1 MKHRVFKV
9 AVATAV
15 IVLLPAGAAMAKS
28 SHSAGNE
35 KWCDANYAKVVGTIG
50 TFADSAACQAYLA
63 DGGKMYPVT
72 PGLSVVTSG
81 PETGLGALVANPQ
94 SRTAG
99 GITDP
104 AMRFTLAGWQWVP
117 GQDVHVT
124 YIAGAPLGYTFA
136 DPTTYFTP
144 GLPSTGTGSFS
155 AFFQDNCF
163 DNSNVLVDGNVP
175 YTVMATDVA
184 GQSVTKAGT
193 LNCDAIPATVLSTA
207 GAKVTDQPSWI
218 QLTATGAHFTP
229 NAPISLTYTVVGTL
243 DGVNVP
249 LNPYFTVPS
258 ADVNGRFAWDSALT
272 SKSDVGAYGDNCVY
286 DTGSGATLQTTDLP
300 YTITATDG
308 THTATSSGTLKCS
321 LLAP

>member
-1 MKHRVFKV
+1 
-9 AVATAV
+9 
-15 IVLLPAGAAMAKS
+15 
-28 SHSAGNE
+28 
-35 KWCDANYAKVVGTIG
+35 
-50 TFADSAACQAYLA
+50 
-63 DGGKMYPVT
+63 
-72 PGLSVVTSG
+72 
-81 PETGLGALVANPQ
+81 
-94 SRTAG
+94 
-99 GITDP
+99 
-104 AMRFTLAGWQWVP
+104 
-117 GQDVHVT
+117 
-124 YIAGAPLGYTFA
+124 
-136 DPTTYFTP
+136 
-144 GLPSTGTGSFS
+144 
-155 AFFQDNCF
+155 
-163 DNSNVLVDGNVP
+163 
-175 YTVMATDVA
+175 
-184 GQSVTKAGT
+184 
-193 LNCDAIPATVLSTA
+193 
-207 GAKVTDQPSWI
+207 VTDQPSWI